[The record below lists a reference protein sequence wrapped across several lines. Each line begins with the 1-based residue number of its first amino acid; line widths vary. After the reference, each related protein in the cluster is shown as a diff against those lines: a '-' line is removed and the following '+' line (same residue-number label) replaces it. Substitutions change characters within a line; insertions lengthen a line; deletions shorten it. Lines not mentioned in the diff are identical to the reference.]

1 LTTVPFLDLGAVNRP
16 ILDEITAAS
25 RRVIEAGWY
34 IQGQEC
40 QRFEAEFAT
49 FTGTRHAIGVAN
61 GLDALVLILRSWI
74 DLGRLKAGDGV
85 IVPSNTFIASLL
97 AISQNGLTP
106 VLVEP
111 DPVSFN
117 LDVAGVEQALTPQ
130 VRAVMAVHLYGQA
143 APMADLAALCRRRG
157 LLLVEDAAQA
167 HGAICDGRRVGAL
180 GDAAGFSF
188 YPGKNLG
195 ALGDGGAV
203 TTDDDALATHLR
215 ALRNYGSEIKYENRI
230 LGVNSRLDELQA
242 AILRVKLPRLDTDN
256 ALRRRVVDRYRAGIV
271 NPAVRLPVVDGDE
284 DSHVWHLFVVRCAE
298 RDRLAAHLLAHGIMT
313 QVHYPI
319 PPHRQA
325 CYADL
330 APGVSMPV
338 AEAMAR
344 EVLSLPLSPVLTESE
359 IQRVIDTVN
368 GFNAVG

>member
-1 LTTVPFLDLGAVNRP
+1 LSTVPFLDLGAVNRP
-16 ILDEITAAS
+16 ILDEISAAS
-25 RRVIEAGWY
+25 RRVIEGGWY

-40 QRFEAEFAT
+40 ERFEQEFAA

-61 GLDALVLILRSWI
+61 GLDALVLILRSWM
-74 DLGRLKAGDGV
+74 DQGRLKAGDGV

-97 AISQNGLTP
+97 AVSQSGLTP
-106 VLVEP
+106 ILVEP
-111 DPVSFN
+111 DAATYN
-117 LDVAGVEQALTPQ
+117 LDVAGVEAALTPQ

-143 APMADLAALCRRRG
+143 APMAALSDLCRQRG
-157 LLLVEDAAQA
+157 LLLIEDAAQG
-167 HGAICDGRRVGAL
+167 HGAMIDGRRVGAH

-203 TTDDDALATHLR
+203 TTNDDVLAVHLR
-215 ALRNYGSEIKYENRI
+215 ALRNYGSEIKYENRL

-242 AILRVKLPRLDTDN
+242 AILRVKLPRLDADN
-256 ALRRRVVDRYRAGIV
+256 GSRRRIADRYRAGITH
-271 NPAVRLPVVDGDE
+271 PAVALPQLGDGE
-284 DSHVWHLFVVRCAE
+284 LSHVWHLFVIRCAE
-298 RDRLAAHLLAHGIMT
+298 RARLAEHLKAQGVMT

-325 CYADL
+325 CYQGHGLPTDL
-330 APGVSMPV
+330 PV

-344 EVLSLPLSPVLTESE
+344 EVLSLPMSPVMDDD
-359 IQRVIDTVN
+359 QVQHVIDAVN
-368 GFNAVG
+368 SF